1 MKNKH
6 DHFARR
12 SDPFKALADPTRRTI
27 LKLLWKRQV
36 CTAGEIAGGFP
47 QLSRPA
53 VSRHLSVLRR
63 AGLVVARGVGR
74 EHRYTLQAKSLTR
87 MHREWFAQFPPL
99 WEASLAALKERLESP
114 SDSKKKRNNHMPD

>member
-6 DHFARR
+6 KRFAQR
-12 SDPFKALADPTRRTI
+12 SDPFKALADPTRREI

-36 CTAGEIAGGFP
+36 CTAGEISGGFP

-53 VSRHLSVLRR
+53 VSRHLGILRR

-74 EHRYTLQAKSLTR
+74 EHRYKLQAKSLIR
-87 MHREWFAQFPPL
+87 MHREWFAQFPLL
-99 WEASLAALKERLESP
+99 WETSLAVLKERLESTERP
-114 SDSKKKRNNHMPD
+114 